1 MSKTKRKKTGTN
13 NPSPPGAMNFA
24 EPAEKK
30 PPEETSP
37 AEPIKEE
44 TPPEEAPKETPAEPI
59 KEETPPEEAPEEI
72 PAEPIKEETP
82 PEEAPE
88 ETPAEPIKE
97 ETPPEPVEKKP
108 ARGVSV
114 ACPLAE
120 LGGDGNFANPAQ
132 GHVQALLDRR
142 QALAINRLF
151 KGLDDTGARLA
162 NGRRIGS
169 KADAVRWLLEQL
181 SE

>member
-30 PPEETSP
+30 PPEETS
-37 AEPIKEE
+37 
-44 TPPEEAPKETPAEPI
+44 
-59 KEETPPEEAPEEI
+59 